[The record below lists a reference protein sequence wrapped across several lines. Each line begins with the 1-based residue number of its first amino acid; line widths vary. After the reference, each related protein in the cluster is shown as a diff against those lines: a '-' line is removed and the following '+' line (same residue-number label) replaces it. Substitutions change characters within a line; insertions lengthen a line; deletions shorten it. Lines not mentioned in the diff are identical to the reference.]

1 MQIKIS
7 QDTGTTAG
15 SGSGSASLRSKFNF
29 QREFN
34 QLPPLALK
42 QKKELNLSPVYS
54 IKKLTYFN
62 SYQFQQILILGILHF
77 KI

>member
-54 IKKLTYFN
+54 IKNLHTLSQINFN
-62 SYQFQQILILGILHF
+62 FFLF
-77 KI
+77 

>member
-42 QKKELNLSPVYS
+42 QKKELNLSPGVYS
-54 IKKLTYFN
+54 IKNLHTSSHINFN
-62 SYQFQQILILGILHF
+62 KF
-77 KI
+77 

>member
-34 QLPPLALK
+34 QLPPLNLLK

-54 IKKLTYFN
+54 IKNLHTSSHINFN
-62 SYQFQQILILGILHF
+62 KF
-77 KI
+77 